1 MIQLGKEQLK
11 ALEKIKTFITDSE
24 DTSFSLTG
32 VAGSGKSTVV
42 GYLIQWL
49 NGKINYCLVA
59 PTHKAALVMERYSG
73 IKARTLHSLLA
84 LSPNIE
90 IFELD
95 FRELDFKTGESTEIP
110 RNGVVICD
118 EASMINDDLF
128 DLLED
133 RCEERH
139 TKIIYI
145 SDKCQLVPVKSK
157 DYSKVYT
164 TKHKFNLTKIYRQS
178 KDNAILP
185 ILQELRIKAKDRFD
199 TLIGKE
205 GSLYVDKYAKV
216 FVQNALDAFSSAIR
230 KRDILATKILA
241 YTNSRVR
248 GFNQTIH
255 KHLFDD
261 EYNQNEFL
269 TCYEN
274 LEFDDMKF
282 YNSMDYIIVNNPI
295 KTDVYIPNFGILPGY
310 TLSLYDD
317 LTKEIGDINI
327 ISSIVTDDYFDA
339 LAATIERLRI
349 AAIKGNNSR
358 NRGKL
363 WAEYFKTY
371 NSFTSPR
378 DLLYE
383 NRVVRKKSFDYGYA
397 VSVHR
402 SQGSSYNSVFVD
414 IDNINLCKEKMVRR
428 QLQYVALS
436 RTRGDCYILQK

>member
-1 MIQLGKEQLK
+1 MIQLGKEQLE
-11 ALEKIKTFITDSE
+11 ALEKIKTFITDSPRV
-24 DTSFSLTG
+24 SMLLQG
-32 VAGSGKSTVV
+32 AGGTGKSSV
-42 GYLIQWL
+42 LEEFINWL
-49 NGKINYCLVA
+49 NGKYRYCLVA
-59 PTHKAALVMERYSG
+59 PTHKAALVMERYSNCR
-73 IKARTLHSLLA
+73 AQTLHSLLA
-84 LSPNIE
+84 LSPNLE

-110 RNGVVICD
+110 YNGVVVCD

-128 DLLED
+128 DILEK
-133 RCEERH
+133 RCKEH
-139 TKIIYI
+139 NTKIIYI
-145 SDKCQLVPVKSK
+145 GDKAQLQPVKGA
-157 DYSKVYT
+157 DVSKVFLVRDQFT
-164 TKHKFNLTKIYRQS
+164 LTKIYRQS

-185 ILQELRIKAKDRFD
+185 ILQELRIKAKDRFN
-199 TLIGKE
+199 TLIDKE
-205 GSLYVDKYAKV
+205 GSLYVDKYTKV
-216 FVQNALDAFSSAIR
+216 FVQNALDAFSSAVR
-230 KRDILATKILA
+230 KKDILATKILA

-255 KHLFDD
+255 KHLFDN

-295 KTDVYIPNFGILPGY
+295 KTDIYIPNFGILPGY

-339 LAATIERLRI
+339 LAVTIEKLRI
-349 AAIKGNNSR
+349 AAVKGNNSR

-378 DLLYE
+378 DLFYE

-397 VSVHR
+397 ISVHR
-402 SQGSSYNSVFVD
+402 SQGSSYNSIFVD
-414 IDNINLCKEKMVRR
+414 IDNINLCREKMVRR
-428 QLQYVALS
+428 QLQYVSLS
-436 RTRGDCYILQK
+436 RTRRDCYLLQK